1 MQQML
6 PQAVVLI
13 WVVHAVNMRI
23 SEIILESNFEDSTG
37 AIEDEADSRG
47 DSALITALEWLRH
60 EATESNAV
68 TPRVKVDTVI
78 ERVRAIP
85 GNEAF
90 NFAALD
96 AAHDH
101 NDTVKSLIKDIKD
114 DEKTGAKYI
123 YLSLPENTIAE
134 PTADSE
140 QGTDPVASAKIVSK
154 MAANAA
160 K

>member
-1 MQQML
+1 
-6 PQAVVLI
+6 
-13 WVVHAVNMRI
+13 MRI
-23 SEIILESNFEDSTG
+23 RDIILEADLDDSTS

-60 EATESNAV
+60 EATQSSAV

-96 AAHDH
+96 AAYDH
-101 NDTVKSLIKDIKD
+101 NETVKTLIKDIKD
-114 DEKTGAKYI
+114 DEQTGSKYI
-123 YLSLPENTIAE
+123 YLALPENTVDE
-134 PTADSE
+134 PVADND
-140 QGTDPVASAKIVSK
+140 QGTDPAAAAKIVSK

>member
-1 MQQML
+1 
-6 PQAVVLI
+6 
-13 WVVHAVNMRI
+13 MRI
-23 SEIILESNFEDSTG
+23 REIIFEDPQPEFE
-37 AIEDEADSRG
+37 AIEDEADTRG

-60 EATESNAV
+60 EAELSSAV

-96 AAHDH
+96 AAYDH

-123 YLSLPENTIAE
+123 YLALPENTIDE

-140 QGTDPVASAKIVSK
+140 QGTDPAQSAKIVSK
-154 MAANAA
+154 MAANAV
-160 K
+160 KQ

>member
-1 MQQML
+1 
-6 PQAVVLI
+6 
-13 WVVHAVNMRI
+13 MRI
-23 SEIILESNFEDSTG
+23 SEIILEDYEQSS

-60 EATESNAV
+60 EATESSAV

-96 AAHDH
+96 AAYDH
-101 NDTVKSLIKDIKD
+101 NETVKGLIKDIKD
-114 DEKTGAKYI
+114 DEKTGSKYI
-123 YLSLPENTIAE
+123 YLSLPENTVDE
-134 PTADSE
+134 PTPDSE
-140 QGTDPVASAKIVSK
+140 QGTDPAASAKIVS
-154 MAANAA
+154 NAA

>member
-1 MQQML
+1 
-6 PQAVVLI
+6 
-13 WVVHAVNMRI
+13 MRI
-23 SEIILESNFEDSTG
+23 RDIILEAELDDSTG

-60 EATESNAV
+60 EATQSSAV

-96 AAHDH
+96 AAYDH

-114 DEKTGAKYI
+114 DEKTGSKYI
-123 YLSLPENTIAE
+123 YLALPENTVDE
-134 PTADSE
+134 PVAGDD
-140 QGTDPVASAKIVSK
+140 QGTDPAASAKIVSK